1 MPWKPSRLTKA
12 QLEERR
18 LEGGR
23 LLQEGTLSQR
33 DIALELGVTES
44 AVSRWASRLEQ
55 DGLHALKAR
64 SVPGPSPRM
73 DEAGGQRLL
82 DDLRQ
87 GPLHWGYPN
96 NQWTL
101 PRIAQ
106 VLRRSQ
112 GIIYDPDHLSVV
124 MRRLGWS
131 VQKPQKKALERDEA
145 AIRTWVETTYREVE
159 KGGSS
164 EGPPSSS
171 RTRPAPR

>member
-23 LLQEGTLSQR
+23 LLQEGQLSHKE
-33 DIALELGVTES
+33 IARECGVTES
-44 AVSRWASRLEQ
+44 AVSRWAARLEHE
-55 DGLHALKAR
+55 GLSALKAR
-64 SVPGPSPRM
+64 IVPGPPSRL
-73 DEAGGQRLL
+73 DGAGRQRLL

-101 PRIAQ
+101 PRIAE
-106 VLRRSQ
+106 VLQRTQ
-112 GIIYDPDHLSVV
+112 GVKYDPDHLSVV

-131 VQKPQKKALERDEA
+131 VQKPQKKALERDEE

-159 KGGSS
+159 KGGSH
-164 EGPPSSS
+164 EERPLSSS
-171 RTRPAPR
+171 MRPARR